1 MDAAPLVAIARSED
15 DHLDRQRLAN
25 RARTLLP
32 RPVGK
37 GSLISRTQTSD
48 GSGPRQFVQLGT
60 KLRAC
65 RIGEHSV
72 SCGIEIDIVT
82 IVGPPRVAIMSF
94 QRDSL
99 CLLELHLLNNSN
111 QF

>member
-1 MDAAPLVAIARSED
+1 MEAARLCGTARSEG
-15 DHLDRQRLAN
+15 DHRDRRRLAN
-25 RARTLLP
+25 RARTLRA

-48 GSGPRQFVQLGT
+48 GSWTRQFVQLGT
-60 KLRAC
+60 KHRGC

-72 SCGIEIDIVT
+72 ECGIEIDLVT
-82 IVGPPRVAIMSF
+82 IVGPQRVESMSF

-99 CLLELHLLNNSN
+99 FLLECPLLS
-111 QF
+111 

>member
-1 MDAAPLVAIARSED
+1 MDAAPLVAIARSEA

-32 RPVGK
+32 RPVVK

-48 GSGPRQFVQLGT
+48 GSCSRQYVQLGT
-60 KLRAC
+60 KHRGC

-72 SCGIEIDIVT
+72 ECGIEIDPVT
-82 IVGPPRVAIMSF
+82 IGGTQTRKST
-94 QRDSL
+94 RLTSGHK
-99 CLLELHLLNNSN
+99 C
-111 QF
+111 